1 MKAPRTY
8 RAERLKELAYLA
20 RFLGPV
26 EFVRQ
31 VATRYRIEAAY
42 EPRNAGGPKAHPAPL
57 MFQGVPG
64 SQAAL
69 PSPTPGPEPRD
80 PDEPSREMMDLVASQ
95 AATIKKLQ
103 AELADA
109 RQILFLAHEALL
121 QRNAQKLH
129 GPAPGPPFPNPVK
142 KSGRPGL
149 PMR

>member
-42 EPRNAGGPKAHPAPL
+42 SERRNVGGPRPDPAPL

-64 SQAAL
+64 SHVAL
-69 PSPTPGPEPRD
+69 PAPTREPEA
-80 PDEPSREMMDLVASQ
+80 PDEQSRALMDLVASQ
-95 AATIKKLQ
+95 AITIKKLQ

-121 QRNAQKLH
+121 QRNAHKLH
-129 GPAPGPPFPNPVK
+129 GSVSGTPFSTPAK
-142 KSGRPGL
+142 ESGRGCQ
-149 PMR
+149 

>member
-31 VATRYRIEAAY
+31 VATRYRIETAY
-42 EPRNAGGPKAHPAPL
+42 SERRNAGGPKAHPAPL

-69 PSPTPGPEPRD
+69 PSPTSGLDPGD
-80 PDEPSREMMDLVASQ
+80 PDEQSQEMIDLVASQ

-121 QRNAQKLH
+121 QRKDCSRGASE
-129 GPAPGPPFPNPVK
+129 P
-142 KSGRPGL
+142 
-149 PMR
+149 